1 MGHGS
6 DTGGAV
12 PESERLARQIF
23 ALFQER
29 EKEKLLE
36 LIHPEVEVVLE
47 TTRPGEVLAGRDA
60 VAEFV
65 DGVAGRLYETQAFEY
80 RPLDDNRIVIEGRL
94 RSLDDDRILR
104 DDPMIWAFEFLD
116 GLLRR
121 REPFE
126 SILAASPGGPGR
138 GMPRP

>member
-1 MGHGS
+1 ML
-6 DTGGAV
+6 T
-12 PESERLARQIF
+12 
-23 ALFQER
+23 
-29 EKEKLLE
+29 
-36 LIHPEVEVVLE
+36 
-47 TTRPGEVLAGRDA
+47 GRDA

-104 DDPMIWAFEFLD
+104 DDPMMWAFEFLD

-121 REPFE
+121 SAPEGALRVHTGRVTRRPWARHVSPLTSARQE
-126 SILAASPGGPGR
+126 S
-138 GMPRP
+138 